1 MIQRP
6 QTVYLILGAVLVVF
20 SLFVNLGN
28 ILGLDQVYTLS
39 AICAPAEIPV
49 LKGHWFFLTNIIT
62 VSLAVVLAIYSVSQ
76 FKNRPKQLKL
86 VYLLFFAVLAQ
97 VVNVLYTPTKMMEL
111 LSEGVVFKESFGTYL
126 PIAAVAFCILAL
138 KGIRKDEELVKSID
152 RIR

>member
-6 QTVYLILGAVLVVF
+6 QTVYLLLAAVLIIL

-28 ILGLDQVYTLS
+28 VLGLDQVFTLK
-39 AICAPAEIPV
+39 ATYAPEEAPL
-49 LKGHWFFLTNIIT
+49 LKGHWFFLVNIIT
-62 VSLAVVLAIYSVSQ
+62 VAVAVLLSIYSVSQ
-76 FKNRPKQLKL
+76 FKSRPKQLKL
-86 VYLLFFAVLAQ
+86 VYLLFFVVLAQ
-97 VVNVLYTPTKMMEL
+97 VVNVLYAPSKMML
-111 LSEGVVFKESFGTYL
+111 LLGEGIVYKEAWGTYL